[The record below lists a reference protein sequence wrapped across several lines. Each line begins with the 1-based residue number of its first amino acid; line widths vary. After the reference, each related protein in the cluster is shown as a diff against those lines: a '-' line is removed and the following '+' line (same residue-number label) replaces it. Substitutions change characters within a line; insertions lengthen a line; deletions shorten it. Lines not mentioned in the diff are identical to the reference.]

1 MLLMY
6 YYLVITSVAKL
17 NYALLFAGVDSMD
30 ELMSSSDAS

>member
-17 NYALLFAGVDSMD
+17 NYALPFAGVDSTD
-30 ELMSSSDAS
+30 NTLC